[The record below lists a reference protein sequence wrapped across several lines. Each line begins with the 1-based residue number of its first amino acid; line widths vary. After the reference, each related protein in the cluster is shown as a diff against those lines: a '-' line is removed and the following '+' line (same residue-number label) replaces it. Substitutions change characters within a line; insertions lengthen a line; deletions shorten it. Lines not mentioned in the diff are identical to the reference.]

1 MSPLN
6 FHVKILCTSFIRKV
20 NTIKCKSG
28 KTGSKIKPLFIFKEH
43 FTVTKTL
50 CQKNLKT
57 KLRRKMNKSLR
68 K

>member
-28 KTGSKIKPLFIFKEH
+28 KNGSKIKPLFFKEH

-50 CQKNLKT
+50 CQKKPLKT